1 MARETLRRHRGPA
14 QSVPQRPSRLRLWFK
29 RRRHLA
35 RPAAFALLA
44 AVAVGAAGFGVMS
57 AGGPRPGGV
66 GRDTLDRHGE
76 RGSFFGEGIANL
88 SAKAG
93 LVVREVTLEGNRHTP
108 PELVRQALAVRL
120 GDSTLG
126 FSPQEA
132 RERLETIAWI
142 ERAHVERHLPG
153 TIRVAIEER
162 QPFAIWQRDNRF
174 AVIDRQGRVVATDNV
189 RNFGRLP
196 LVVGAGAERGAAAM
210 IGLLRGAP
218 EVEQRVEALVR
229 VGERRWNLKLRNGA
243 EVMLPEGHEAEAV
256 ARLAELQA
264 GKALLD
270 RPLVAIDMRQPDKL
284 VLRQQPQAAPVA
296 QPQQQPQADPAAA
309 QRARGGGRG

>member
-1 MARETLRRHRGPA
+1 MARETFRRHRAPGQGA
-14 QSVPQRPSRLRLWFK
+14 LDRPSRLRLWLK
-29 RRRHLA
+29 RRRGLA
-35 RPAAFALLA
+35 RPAAVALLA
-44 AVAVGAAGFGVMS
+44 TAAVGAAGFGVMS
-57 AGGPRPGGV
+57 AGGPPRLGGR
-66 GRDTLDRHGE
+66 GDTLDRNAD
-76 RGSFFGEGIANL
+76 RGSLLGEGVANL
-88 SAKAG
+88 GAKAG
-93 LVVREVTLEGNRHTP
+93 LVVREVTLEGHRHTP
-108 PELVRQALAVRL
+108 RELVWAALAVRE
-120 GDSTLG
+120 GDPTLG

-132 RERLETIAWI
+132 RERLETIAWV

-153 TIRVAIEER
+153 TIRVSIEER

-174 AVIDRQGRVVATDNV
+174 AVIDRGGRVVATENI
-189 RNFGRLP
+189 RAFGRLP

-210 IGLLRGAP
+210 VDLLRGAA

-243 EVMLPEGHEAEAV
+243 EVLLPEGHEAGAV

-284 VLRQQPQAAPVA
+284 VLRPVPPPPGA
-296 QPQQQPQADPAAA
+296 QPPQPEPPAAA
-309 QRARGGGRG
+309 QGRARTGGRG